1 MFPSE
6 ITAFFSAPC
15 QMACHEFHQYR
26 NIFSDWKEM
35 VKSPGGGSLR
45 LWQAD
50 FEKAVG
56 NSSLHVPGMGTKC
69 NCLI

>member
-1 MFPSE
+1 
-6 ITAFFSAPC
+6 
-15 QMACHEFHQYR
+15 MACHEFHQYR
-26 NIFSDWKEM
+26 NIFSDWKEL
-35 VKSPGGGSLR
+35 VKSPGGGSLS

-56 NSSLHVPGMGTKC
+56 NSFLHIPGMGTKC